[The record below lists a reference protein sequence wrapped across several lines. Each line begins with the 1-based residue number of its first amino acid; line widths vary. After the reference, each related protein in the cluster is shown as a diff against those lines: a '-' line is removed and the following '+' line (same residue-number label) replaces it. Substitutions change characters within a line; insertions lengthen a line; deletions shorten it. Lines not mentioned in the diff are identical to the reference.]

1 MKPTPKTDKCIE
13 LLDNVEKIFW
23 RSIRKITSRYDWTCG
38 CLKDI
43 FLEDIFFARSVLLQ
57 KCIVENETKKTYPSA
72 KTAKAIFL
80 RLGKKK
86 SIFEPYFE
94 KVWNEITELDSI
106 TLQDLKKEFWE
117 FCPQIDD
124 IPKHLK
130 AMQFKYGDVLK
141 KVPKTE
147 KYTLPYAEKAGW
159 FQQIRHLNNEA
170 IISDEETND
179 ILFYLTDI
187 AKLLEDKIK
196 VIAETY
202 KSFMDIVNDTQ
213 ATKTIPSILISEK
226 ASFYFHKAIK
236 EGLMNEKYEWIK
248 GLQLLSCFAQK
259 MSDSLNLGKGTNSN
273 GTKRITWKPFE
284 ELFNIKPGKLRSNFN
299 DIQKTG
305 CYPSDIDIVNKIF
318 K

>member
-13 LLDNVEKIFW
+13 LLDNAEKIFW
-23 RSIRKITSRYDWTCG
+23 RSIREITSGHDWTCG
-38 CLKDI
+38 YLKDI
-43 FLEDIFFARSVLLQ
+43 FLKDIFFARSILIR
-57 KCIVENETKKTYPSA
+57 KCIVQNKAKRPYISA
-72 KTAKAIFL
+72 KTAKAVFL
-80 RLGKKK
+80 AGGKKK

-106 TLQDLKKEFWE
+106 TLKYLKNEFWE

-124 IPKHLK
+124 IHKHLK

-147 KYTLPYAEKAGW
+147 KYTLPHAEKEEW
-159 FQQIRHLNNEA
+159 FQQVKHLNNDA
-170 IISDEETND
+170 IISDKETND

-187 AKLLEDKIK
+187 AKLLDNKIK
-196 VIAETY
+196 TIAETY
-202 KSFMDIVNDTQ
+202 KSFKDIVNDTQ
-213 ATKTIPSILISEK
+213 ATKTIPSVLISEK
-226 ASFYFHKAIK
+226 ASFYFLKAIE

-259 MSDSLNLGKGTNSN
+259 MSDFLDLGKGSNSN
-273 GTKRITWKPFE
+273 GNKRISWKPFE

-305 CYPSDIDIVNKIF
+305 CYPSDIDVVNKIF
-318 K
+318 E